1 MFWRARISNRI
12 IFANFVDMF
21 AVEQHEAWRKGGRN
35 TPR

>member
-12 IFANFVDMF
+12 IFANFVGMF
-21 AVEQHEAWRKGGRN
+21 AVELRKTWRKGGRI